1 MNDATATFT
10 SLRPRLHGIAYR
22 MLGSVAESEDL
33 VQDIWLS
40 WHGADPSS
48 IDNPE
53 AWLVAATTRRAI
65 DRLRAARTRR
75 EQYVGIWLPEPVLT
89 DDSATPEDLEELSSD
104 VSVAFLLLLER
115 LTPEARAAFLW
126 REVFDADYADIARML
141 DKSEATCRQ
150 LVHRAKAQ
158 LHDARPRRTLAA
170 REQHPA
176 LMRRFAAALATGDFD
191 AMRGMLAP
199 DAVLMG
205 DGGGKVNSF
214 LEPMVGGARIAQLLY
229 APHLRSHDNL
239 RIERA
244 KVNGEWA
251 VLRYFD
257 DVLESVQ
264 TYETDGNKIF
274 AVHVQRNPDKL
285 ERFVRGLAGFKADGA
300 LSPT

>member
-10 SLRPRLHGIAYR
+10 ALRPRLHGIAYR

-40 WHGADPSS
+40 WHGTDPSS
-48 IDNPE
+48 IDNAE

-65 DRLRAARTRR
+65 DRLRSARARR
-75 EQYVGIWLPEPVLT
+75 EHYVGIWLPEPVLT
-89 DDSATPEDLEELSSD
+89 DQSTTPEDLEELASD

-115 LTPEARAAFLW
+115 LAPEARAAFLL
-126 REVFDADYADIARML
+126 REVFDTDYADIAGML
-141 DKSEATCRQ
+141 DKSEAACRQ

-158 LHDARPRRTLAA
+158 LQDGRSPSTPTA
-170 REQHPA
+170 RERHPA
-176 LMRRFAAALATGDFD
+176 LMRRFASALADGDIH
-191 AMRGMLAP
+191 AMREMLAS
-199 DAVLMG
+199 DAVLMS

-214 LEPMVGGARIAQLLY
+214 PEPMVGGMRIAQLFY
-229 APHLRSHDNL
+229 APHLRRSDNVRTEL
-239 RIERA
+239 A
-244 KVNGEWA
+244 MVNGQWA

-264 TYETDGNKIF
+264 SYETDGKKIV

-285 ERFVRGLAGFKADGA
+285 ERFVHGTGGFRADGEV
-300 LSPT
+300 SPA